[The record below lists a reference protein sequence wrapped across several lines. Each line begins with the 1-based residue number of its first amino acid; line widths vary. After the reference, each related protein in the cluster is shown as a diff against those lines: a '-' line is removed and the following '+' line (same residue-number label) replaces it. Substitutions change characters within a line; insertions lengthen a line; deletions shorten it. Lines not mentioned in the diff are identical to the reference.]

1 MRLYRYDFVRAVAIM
16 FVVAVHSLYF
26 VNSVHEQCAY
36 PFYALQTIFFTGNVL
51 FFLLSGKFNLREKK
65 DDAAVKKFYYN
76 KIRNIVVPIVII
88 FFIRTLY
95 DLYPDYSLGLVVKTF
110 IKNFVYDY
118 SHIEYWFMYTLVGF
132 LLVAPFLSHAFARFS
147 KFEKKLFVGIG
158 LGYHLVLLIVSDA
171 GYPLGWSYLF
181 LGFSFTFFI
190 GGFIEDLF
198 ETKKSRYVLAL
209 ASVLCLLATMVLF
222 HFGKTGGLQD
232 SSPFYTVLA
241 IGIYIGLLQL
251 GEKMKPSRA
260 VSFIAKH
267 SFSIYLVHMMILI
280 PLHSVIPVMEGPI
293 SFLGFLGAFAI
304 VFPLSLL
311 LAFVLDK
318 CVVDPAELLFDKLF
332 KRFLEKGKNT
342 V

>member
-1 MRLYRYDFVRAVAIM
+1 MRLYKYDFVRAVAIM

-76 KIRNIVVPIVII
+76 KIRNIVVPIVIF

-181 LGFSFTFFI
+181 FGFSFTFFI
-190 GGFIEDLF
+190 GGLIEDLF
-198 ETKKSRYVLAL
+198 ETKKSRCGLAL
-209 ASVLCLLATMVLF
+209 TSVLCLLATMVLF
-222 HFGKTGGLQD
+222 HFDKTGGLQE
-232 SSPFYTVLA
+232 SSPFYTGLA

-304 VFPLSLL
+304 AFSLSLL

-332 KRFLEKGKNT
+332 KRLLEKRKNT

>member
-1 MRLYRYDFVRAVAIM
+1 MRLCKYDFVRAVAIM

-76 KIRNIVVPIVII
+76 KIRNIVVPIVIF

-190 GGFIEDLF
+190 GGLIEDLF
-198 ETKKSRYVLAL
+198 ETKKSRCGLAL
-209 ASVLCLLATMVLF
+209 TSVLCLLATMVLF
-222 HFGKTGGLQD
+222 HFDKTGGLQD

-251 GEKMKPSRA
+251 GEKRSLPER
-260 VSFIAKH
+260 FR
-267 SFSIYLVHMMILI
+267 
-280 PLHSVIPVMEGPI
+280 
-293 SFLGFLGAFAI
+293 
-304 VFPLSLL
+304 LSQSTR
-311 LAFVLDK
+311 LAFTS
-318 CVVDPAELLFDKLF
+318 CI
-332 KRFLEKGKNT
+332 
-342 V
+342 